1 MLLFKKIW
9 IAWQE
14 KTGAENIDKGT
25 NKIKLPRVDLCIL
38 HICGHICGVLVY
50 LKVGWYFIFF
60 NQGIAYHSDHYC
72 AVLFESLA
80 LKVDAA
86 AEV

>member
-38 HICGHICGVLVY
+38 HIYVVIYVVY
-50 LKVGWYFIFF
+50 LFT
-60 NQGIAYHSDHYC
+60 
-72 AVLFESLA
+72 
-80 LKVDAA
+80 
-86 AEV
+86 